1 MHSVVAVVLFL
12 VAYVYMRHLTVDVS
26 TDAYLLIACKTL
38 FSLGVVL
45 SLWGAVRWV
54 LLLAQPPTQLRKH
67 GHGHGRKRVVSPF
80 QDSSIPGEVGVGV
93 GVGVPATVVP
103 CHPPQQ

>member
-67 GHGHGRKRVVSPF
+67 GHGRKRVVSPF

-93 GVGVPATVVP
+93 GVPATVVP
-103 CHPPQQ
+103 CHDAPPQQ